1 MSLIRFSGGGIG
13 RAECNRDFL
22 GRGKLLGLGFGE
34 GSDLGGDG
42 DGGADLFLED
52 FAAVAEKTRAGV
64 HPLELL

>member
-1 MSLIRFSGGGIG
+1 M
-13 RAECNRDFL
+13 